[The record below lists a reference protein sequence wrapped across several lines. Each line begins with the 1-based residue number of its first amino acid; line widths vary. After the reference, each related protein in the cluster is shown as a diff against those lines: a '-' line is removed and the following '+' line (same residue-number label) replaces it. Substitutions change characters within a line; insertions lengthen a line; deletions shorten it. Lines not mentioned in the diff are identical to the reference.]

1 MQILNPGKNKDD
13 RTLIDSV
20 ISSGKD
26 AEILRI
32 LREQTPLI
40 VIKVRLESEKR
51 GIEAKV
57 RMQAR
62 ANEALGIDETE
73 KGDLLNGDSDN
84 T

>member
-1 MQILNPGKNKDD
+1 MQILSPGKNKDD

-51 GIEAKV
+51 GIEAKA

-62 ANEALGIDETE
+62 ANEVLGIDETE